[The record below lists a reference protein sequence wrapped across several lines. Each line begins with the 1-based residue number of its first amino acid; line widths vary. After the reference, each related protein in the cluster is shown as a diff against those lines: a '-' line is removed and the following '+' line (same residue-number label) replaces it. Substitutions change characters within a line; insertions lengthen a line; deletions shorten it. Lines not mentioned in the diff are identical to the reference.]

1 MRRNQKNILFY
12 SIEKIS
18 LNKYIF
24 KININGQKLKK
35 VIAYFSTAL
44 IPQQSASSSNSLG
57 ILDLVTLALPPEM
70 ILK

>member
-1 MRRNQKNILFY
+1 MDNSLKN
-12 SIEKIS
+12 E
-18 LNKYIF
+18 
-24 KININGQKLKK
+24 